1 MMSVFSGERTKHT
14 RSAPA
19 SSMRSTRNSLTA
31 LGRSTP
37 CSSKVLATGS
47 ISFENASGW
56 SREPAPAAGTMP
68 RVMPETGPDGRLA
81 TVTPGKICHQKLG
94 RRRRVPYTGWSAEL
108 LARRGL
114 ARVDQLPSAAVAGV
128 LGQGP
133 LARGG
138 ANPRQLRVA
147 QVQRRF
153 GLVCFVGH
161 KDLLA
166 GFKEVLYAWEGVG
179 EHRRAAAGR
188 LEQPARR
195 GIAPYAHRLA
205 RDTQRQPVGGVE
217 GRVLRRIQMRTN
229 RHVRRPAHLV
239 RVQRADHQEAFG
251 RPAAGRLQEQSLE

>member
-1 MMSVFSGERTKHT
+1 MMSVFSGDRTKQT

-37 CSSKVLATGS
+37 CSSKVLPTGS

-68 RVMPETGPDGRLA
+68 RVTAETGPDRRLA
-81 TVTPGKICHQKLG
+81 AAAPGQVCHQTFG
-94 RRRRVPYTGWSAEL
+94 RQAGFWHASPSAER

-114 ARVDQLPSAAVAGV
+114 AGLDQLSGAAVAGV
-128 LGQGP
+128 PGEGP

-147 QVQRRF
+147 QVQRQF

-205 RDTQRQPVGGVE
+205 RDTQRQP
-217 GRVLRRIQMRTN
+217 
-229 RHVRRPAHLV
+229 
-239 RVQRADHQEAFG
+239 
-251 RPAAGRLQEQSLE
+251 